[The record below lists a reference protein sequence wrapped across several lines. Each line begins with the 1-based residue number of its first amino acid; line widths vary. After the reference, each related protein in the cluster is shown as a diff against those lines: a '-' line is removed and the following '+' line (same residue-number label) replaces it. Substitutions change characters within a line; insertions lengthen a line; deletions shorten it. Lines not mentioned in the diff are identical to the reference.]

1 MDADYWDRL
10 AGNFSEDVFEVT
22 ERDSG
27 GVIRKIA
34 TRLGG
39 KDLTA
44 IDFGCGAGASTR
56 AIAPFF
62 RHATGVDFSE
72 QLLTV
77 ARQKTRAKN
86 IDYHQADLSA
96 MTARK
101 VKCDVAFCFNVL
113 LSPDDETRTAIAGNV
128 VEAIRR
134 GGAGVFI
141 VPAMESELRS
151 YQVSLAC
158 QQRAG
163 FKRAAA
169 AKELDASAR
178 RDIISLSQGV
188 VNLGGAPTKHF
199 YQDEIAELVAASGL
213 KNIKLTRVHFPWD
226 AVLDDMPALMPH
238 GEPWD
243 WMAVG
248 TKA

>member
-1 MDADYWDRL
+1 MDAAYWDRL
-10 AGNFSEDVFEVT
+10 AGNFSEEVFEVT
-22 ERDSG
+22 ERDSS
-27 GVIRKIA
+27 GVIRKTA
-34 TRLGG
+34 KRLGG

-62 RHATGVDFSE
+62 RHVTGIDFSE
-72 QLLTV
+72 NLLAV

-86 IDYHQADLSA
+86 ADYRQADLSA
-96 MTARK
+96 KVARTP
-101 VKCDVAFCFNVL
+101 KCDVAFCFNVL
-113 LSPDDETRTAIAGNV
+113 LSPDEKIRLAIARNV
-128 VEAIRR
+128 VRAIRR

-141 VPAMESELRS
+141 APALESELRS

-199 YQDEIAELVAASGL
+199 FQDEIAELLAACGL
-213 KNIKLTRVHFPWD
+213 KNLKVSRVHFPWD
-226 AVLDDMPALMPH
+226 AVLDETPTPMPH

-248 TKA
+248 EKG